1 MGMRTHFWTAAVTWM
16 LLVTPTTGL
25 GADGKKPVW
34 SAEELDTEVAACTE
48 ALVKGAWENTKRA
61 QDIDPKAELTPEIRK
76 QLAPQIAAMQKVCDC
91 AVREAAKKF
100 GQGDS
105 GKPEFQRFV
114 VDSVTRGKCK
124 PSE

>member
-1 MGMRTHFWTAAVTWM
+1 MRDRLWTAAVTGM
-16 LLVTPTTGL
+16 LVLAPAAGH
-25 GADGKKPVW
+25 GAEAEKPAW
-34 SAEELDTEVAACTE
+34 TAQELDTEVAACTE

-61 QDIDPKAELTPEIRK
+61 QDIDPKAELTPEMRK
-76 QLAPQIAAMQKVCDC
+76 QLAPQIAGLQKVCDC

-105 GKPEFQRFV
+105 NRPEFQSFV

-124 PSE
+124 PKE